1 MQVDLALDGSTSPAA
16 GADPVTVR
24 ILDAALGELTKRGA
38 RRTTMNQIADAAG
51 LGVATVY
58 RRFPQKAQLVRAV
71 ILREAADV
79 TAAVAAELERPATI
93 EEQSAGAF
101 TVFAHEIIGR
111 PLMVRLLRG
120 DDDEGGGAASG
131 ALVEQVLSLA
141 RDRVAAWI
149 RRLQADGRY
158 LDADPDVVAEL
169 EARLA
174 VSLVLVPEGFIPM
187 HDDAATRA
195 FATKYLVPLLGP
207 EHR

>member
-1 MQVDLALDGSTSPAA
+1 MSVDLAVAPVDPA
-16 GADPVTVR
+16 TER
-24 ILDAALGELTKRGA
+24 ILDAATAEFARHGV
-38 RRTTMNQIADAAG
+38 RRTTMNQIAAAAG

-58 RRFPQKAQLVRAV
+58 RRFPQKDQLVRAV
-71 ILREAADV
+71 VLREAEVV
-79 TAAVAAELERPATI
+79 TAAVVAELERPATV

-101 TVFAHEIIGR
+101 TAFAHAISGR
-111 PLMVRLLRG
+111 PLLVRLMRR
-120 DDDEGGGAASG
+120 AASDDAAPG
-131 ALVEQVLSLA
+131 DLVDQLMTQA
-141 RDRVAAWI
+141 RSRVSDWI
-149 RRLQADGRY
+149 RELQADGRY

-174 VSLVLVPEGFIPM
+174 MSLVLVPEGFIPM

>member
-1 MQVDLALDGSTSPAA
+1 MAVELAVASVDQATE
-16 GADPVTVR
+16 R
-24 ILDAALGELTKRGA
+24 ILDAATAEFARHGV

-58 RRFPQKAQLVRAV
+58 RRFPQKEQLVRTV
-71 ILREAADV
+71 ILREAEV
-79 TAAVAAELERPATI
+79 VIAAVVAELERPATV

-101 TVFAHEIIGR
+101 TAFAHAISGR
-111 PLMVRLLRG
+111 PLLVRLMRSATG
-120 DDDEGGGAASG
+120 DDAAPG
-131 ALVEQVLSLA
+131 DLVDQLVTRA
-141 RDRVAAWI
+141 RSRVSDWI
-149 RRLQADGRY
+149 RELQADGRY

-169 EARLA
+169 QARLA
-174 VSLVLVPEGFIPM
+174 MSLVLVPEGFIPM

>member
-1 MQVDLALDGSTSPAA
+1 MHIDLVLDGPPGSA
-16 GADPVTVR
+16 GAADPVTVR
-24 ILDAALGELTKRGA
+24 ILDAALGELTKHGP
-38 RRTTMNQIADAAG
+38 RRTTMNQIAEAAG

-79 TAAVAAELERPATI
+79 TAAVAAELERPAPV

-120 DDDEGGGAASG
+120 DDEGGGVASG
-131 ALVEQVLSLA
+131 ALVEQVLTLA
-141 RDRVAAWI
+141 RERVATWI
-149 RRLQADGRY
+149 RRLQTDGRY

-207 EHR
+207 EH